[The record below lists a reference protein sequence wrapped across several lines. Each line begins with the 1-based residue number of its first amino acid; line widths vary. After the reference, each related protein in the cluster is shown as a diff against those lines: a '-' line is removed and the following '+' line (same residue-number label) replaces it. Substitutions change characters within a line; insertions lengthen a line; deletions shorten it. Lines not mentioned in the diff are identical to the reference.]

1 MRLAAAAIGPCCCY
15 WHIRRYSYF
24 GVYYTRLLYYH
35 QCAVEMGNEIDV
47 LRLVAESAPVMSV
60 LGGGDL

>member
-24 GVYYTRLLYYH
+24 GVYYH